1 MAESRKNDF
10 WKITL
15 FSMCVFV
22 WAICNPEN
30 LIADVGDLYQCKMV
44 ENLGITDGKLS
55 KLEKYELQEFSF
67 TREETKLIFGAED
80 NYFQGA
86 EYEVGKSFEK
96 MFLARKDQG
105 QIAYNVQ
112 NFYYTFTS
120 YANVILI
127 TAKCTIHKNN

>member
-1 MAESRKNDF
+1 MNKSQINSF
-10 WKITL
+10 FSKIIL
-15 FSMCVFV
+15 FPFVFILL
-22 WAICNPEN
+22 ICSSDN
-30 LIADVGDLYQCKMV
+30 LRAYAGSTYKCKMV
-44 ENLGITDGKLS
+44 ENLGISESNLS

-67 TREETKLIFGAED
+67 KREKQKLTFGKAD

-86 EYEVGKSFEK
+86 EYEITKSFEK
-96 MFLARKDQG
+96 MFLARSDQG

-127 TAKCTIHKNN
+127 TAKCKIQ